1 MAKQQYEIAVPAFN
15 GPLDLLL
22 HLIERS
28 ELDITAL
35 SLAAVTD
42 QYLKQVEQL
51 DEGQIT
57 QKIDFIVVG
66 ARLMVIKSR
75 ALLPT
80 PPVVLAGEEE
90 EEDPAE
96 ALVRQL
102 KLYQKFKQI
111 AEFLNEQQDNNMRT
125 YLRVVPPPKVETRL
139 DVSNVPLSRLQQ
151 KLVSALQRYAERQD
165 SVSVA
170 APRQVTIEGQI
181 KKLRNS
187 VRQRNRIQFEELLSD
202 ETSRVEL
209 SVSLLALL
217 EMVKRRVVTVEQPE
231 SFGPILIH
239 RYEEAGAP
247 ANRISVG

>member
-1 MAKQQYEIAVPAFN
+1 MAKKKYEIEVPAFN

-28 ELDITAL
+28 ELDVTAL
-35 SLAAVTD
+35 SLATVTD
-42 QYLKQVEQL
+42 QYLKQVESL
-51 DEGQIT
+51 EEGQLA

-80 PPVVLAGEEE
+80 PPVVLAGEAE

-102 KLYQKFKQI
+102 KQYQRFKQV
-111 AEFLNEQQDNNMRT
+111 AKFLQERQTAGLRT
-125 YLRVVPPPKVETRL
+125 YLRVVPPPKIVAKL
-139 DVSNVPLSRLQQ
+139 DVSNVSSKLLQ
-151 KLVSALQRYAERQD
+151 KRMIAVLQRYAERQD
-165 SVSVA
+165 SVRVA

-181 KKLRNS
+181 KKLRS
-187 VRQRNRIQFEELLSD
+187 SIKRQNQMSFEDLLS
-202 ETSRVEL
+202 ERSTRVEL

-217 EMVKRRVVTVEQPE
+217 EMVKRRVVTAEQTE
-231 SFGPILIH
+231 SFGPILIK
-239 RYEEAGAP
+239 RVKDTEQT
-247 ANRISVG
+247 V

>member
-1 MAKQQYEIAVPAFN
+1 MAKQQYEIAIPAFS

-28 ELDITAL
+28 ELDVTAL
-35 SLAAVTD
+35 SLANVTD
-42 QYLKQVEQL
+42 QYLKQVEAL
-51 DEGQIT
+51 DEGQIA

-102 KLYQKFKQI
+102 KQYQRFKQI
-111 AEFLNEQQDNNMRT
+111 AEFLSERQEANLHT
-125 YLRVVPPPKVETRL
+125 YLRVVPPRKVETKL
-139 DVSNVPLSRLQQ
+139 DVSNVPLTRIQQ
-151 KLVSALQRYAERQD
+151 RMAAVLVRYADRKD

-170 APRQVTIEGQI
+170 APRQITVEGQI
-181 KKLRNS
+181 KKLRDS
-187 VRQRNRIQFEELLSD
+187 VRRRKRIQFNDLLS
-202 ETSRVEL
+202 EQSSRVEL

-217 EMVKRRVVTVEQPE
+217 EMVKRRVVTVEQAE
-231 SFGPILIH
+231 SFGPILINKF
-239 RYEEAGAP
+239 EEKP
-247 ANRISVG
+247 DS